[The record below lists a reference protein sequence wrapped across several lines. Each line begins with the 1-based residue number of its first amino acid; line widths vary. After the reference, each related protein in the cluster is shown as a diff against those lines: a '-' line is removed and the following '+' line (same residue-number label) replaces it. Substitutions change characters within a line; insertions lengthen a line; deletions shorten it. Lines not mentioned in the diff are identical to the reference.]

1 LWVAEGALP
10 AVSAAALL
18 ALLLLG
24 LAALGAALGFRETLL
39 LEEGLLSTGEDE
51 GASAIDTLELAI
63 RELVRH
69 CLFP

>member
-1 LWVAEGALP
+1 LWVAKGALP

-24 LAALGAALGFRETLL
+24 LAALSAALGFRETLL